1 MHKSPSS
8 RQRRIIFASAVTIL
22 AAAAILSLPRHHS
35 SASPATAASTHPSA
49 QSVTQPPP
57 QHPLSSIAYT
67 PSLDLASLDR
77 TADACV
83 DFYQFVCGGW
93 MKNNPIP
100 SDQPG
105 WSAYAKLSND
115 NQQYLWGLLQQASDP
130 SAHRTPNEQKI
141 GDYFEA
147 CMNESQ
153 IEKAGYRPIAQYL
166 SLIDALSDKAML
178 PYLIAAQHL
187 AAGDR
192 FRTGNTALFGF
203 TSNQDLGDT
212 SQVIAFALAGG
223 LGLPDRDYY
232 TDSDPKLK
240 EVRDKYVTHVE
251 KTLQL
256 IGEPASAATADA
268 KTILHIETALAEKSL
283 TPVELRDPYK
293 SFHKMDRTQLQALTP
308 NFNWNDYL
316 SAMGAPDIQTFNVT
330 EPEFFKEMNS
340 LLVSVSLDDWKTYL
354 RWHLLQTWSPYLSKN
369 FQNEWFD
376 FDMRTLRGVNV
387 MQPRWKQCIQWID
400 SDLGE
405 ALGQVF
411 VDKTFSPET
420 KARTLK
426 MTQNIEAAMETDL
439 KELPWMTAATKKEA
453 LAKLYAIINKIGYP
467 DKWRNYGALEI
478 VRDDFG
484 TNVLRSGIFE
494 SKRQLN
500 KIGNPVDHGEWSIT
514 PITVDA
520 YFDPQKNDINF
531 PAGVLQPPLFDP
543 KMDDAPNYGNT
554 GGTIGHELTHCFDD
568 EGRQFDSHGNL
579 RDWWTKKDA
588 EGFEER
594 LACVQQQYAQ
604 YVVVDDIRINSKL
617 TSGEDV
623 ADLGGL
629 LLAYVAWKNATQKE
643 NLKPIDGFTPDQRFF
658 IGYGQWACENMR
670 PEELRLEARTNPHS
684 PGKYRINGTVSDM
697 PQFTA
702 AFHCH
707 PGQPMVRSKQC
718 RVW

>member
-1 MHKSPSS
+1 MP
-8 RQRRIIFASAVTIL
+8 RITNVVIKFTLSVSAALLLLSL
-22 AAAAILSLPRHHS
+22 AAPHS
-35 SASPATAASTHPSA
+35 TRSSSTPLSA
-49 QSVTQPPP
+49 QQ
-57 QHPLSSIAYT
+57 QQQPLSSIPYT

-100 SDQPG
+100 ADQPG
-105 WSAYAKLSND
+105 WSVYAKLENE
-115 NQQYLWGLLQQASDP
+115 NQQYLWGILQQNSDP

-147 CMNESQ
+147 CMNEDQ
-153 IEKAGYRPIAQYL
+153 IEKTGYRPMQQYL
-166 SLIDALSDKAML
+166 SVIDALTDKSML
-178 PYLIAAQHL
+178 PYILATQHL
-187 AAGDR
+187 AL
-192 FRTGNTALFGF
+192 GNNSLFSF
-203 TSNQDLGDT
+203 NAHQDLADS

-232 TDSDPKLK
+232 TEADPKLK
-240 EVRDKYVTHVE
+240 EIRDKYVIHIA

-256 IGEPASAATADA
+256 IGEPASDATRDA
-268 KTILHIETALAEKSL
+268 QTILHIETALAEKSL
-283 TPVELRDPYK
+283 TPVQQRDPYNL
-293 SFHKMDRTQLQALTP
+293 FHKMDRAQLQALTP

-316 SAMGAPDIQTFNVT
+316 TAMGIANVQNFNVT
-330 EPEFFKEMNS
+330 EPEFYKELNS
-340 LLVSVSLDDWKTYL
+340 LLQTISLDDLKTYL
-354 RWHLLQTWSPYLSKN
+354 RWHLARSWSPYLSKN
-369 FQNEWFD
+369 FQDED
-376 FDMRTLRGVNV
+376 FNFYSRTLRGVNE
-387 MQPRWKQCIQWID
+387 MKPRWQRCIGWID
-400 SDLGE
+400 RDLGE

-411 VDKTFSPET
+411 VDKTFTPET

-439 KELPWMTAATKKEA
+439 KELPWMTADTKKEA
-453 LAKLYAIINKIGYP
+453 LAKLYAIVNKIGYP
-467 DKWRNYGALEI
+467 DKWRNYGALDI
-478 VRDDFG
+478 HRDEFG
-484 TNVLRSGIFE
+484 FNVARSAMFE
-494 SKRQLN
+494 SRRQLN
-500 KIGNPVDHGEWSIT
+500 KIGQPLDRGEWTMT

-520 YFDPQKNDINF
+520 EFDPQMNDINF

-594 LACVQQQYAQ
+594 LACIQKQYAQ
-604 YVVVDDIRINSKL
+604 YVVVDDIHINSKL

-629 LLAYVAWKNATQKE
+629 LLAYIAWKNAIKADD
-643 NLKPIDGFTPDQRFF
+643 LKPVDGFTPDQRFF

-670 PEELRLEARTNPHS
+670 PEELRLENRTNPHS
-684 PGKYRINGTVSDM
+684 PGKYRIDGTVSDM
-697 PQFTA
+697 PQFAA

-707 PGQPMVRSKQC
+707 AGQPMVRPKQC
-718 RVW
+718 RIW